1 MSEASLDTRRYLEKI
16 GSRVRAYVN
25 AINRARDY
33 CASNEVTTQSG
44 IVNCVVISLLWVA
57 AVREEVLSEEELFM
71 FLGFETDLAEQKTM
85 EIHPEMAKW
94 SLEEVLDYVSS
105 AL

>member
-1 MSEASLDTRRYLEKI
+1 MSASLETRRYLDKI

-33 CASNEVTTQSG
+33 CVENEVITQTN
-44 IVNCVVISLLWVA
+44 IMNCVVMSLLWVA
-57 AVREEVLSEEELFM
+57 AVREEVLSEEDLFM

-94 SLEEVLDYVSS
+94 SLEEVLDYVSNE
-105 AL
+105 L

>member
-1 MSEASLDTRRYLEKI
+1 MSASLETRRYLDSI

-33 CASNEVTTQSG
+33 CDLNEVTTRTS
-44 IVNCVVISLLWVA
+44 IVNCVVMSLLWVA
-57 AVREEVLSEEELFM
+57 AVREEVLSEEDLFM

-94 SLEEVLDYVSS
+94 SLEEVLDYVSNE
-105 AL
+105 L

>member
-1 MSEASLDTRRYLEKI
+1 MSASLETRRYLDKI
-16 GSRVRAYVN
+16 GSRVRSYVN

-33 CASNEVTTQSG
+33 CVENDINTQTG

-57 AVREEVLSEEELFM
+57 AVREEVLSEGDVFM

-85 EIHPEMAKW
+85 QIHPEMAKW
-94 SLEEVLDYVSS
+94 SLEEVLDYVSNE
-105 AL
+105 L

>member
-1 MSEASLDTRRYLEKI
+1 MSASLETRRYLDSI

-33 CASNEVTTQSG
+33 CEVNEVTTQSG
-44 IVNCVVISLLWVA
+44 IINCVVMSLLWVA
-57 AVREEVLSEEELFM
+57 AVREEILSEEDLLL

-85 EIHPEMAKW
+85 QIHPEMAKW

-105 AL
+105 EL

>member
-1 MSEASLDTRRYLEKI
+1 MSASLETRRYLDKI

-33 CASNEVTTQSG
+33 CSENEITSHVV
-44 IVNCVVISLLWVA
+44 IVNCVIMSLLWVA
-57 AVREEVLSEEELFM
+57 AVREEVLSEEDLLL

-94 SLEEVLDYVSS
+94 SLEEVLDYVSNEC
-105 AL
+105 